1 MKQGLSQSEA
11 AERLRIHGYNELPS
25 AKPRNIFAIAAGV
38 LKEPMLLLLIACASL
53 YMILG
58 DYREGSILLSSI
70 LLIVYITFYQSRKTE
85 RALESLRKLS
95 SPRALV
101 IRDGQE
107 VRIPGREVVPGDIM
121 LLQEGDRVAADA
133 RLLSGEHLLI
143 DESLLT
149 GESAPVSKSTAE
161 GETFVHSGTLIVR
174 GKGYA
179 EVTSTGVNSL
189 IGQIGTSLQG
199 IGKSET
205 RLQQEMKIL
214 IRTLF
219 LIGAGLCT
227 LIVTAFYLSRGGFI
241 QALLNGLAA
250 AMAILPEEFP
260 VVLTVFLALGAWRLS
275 QHKVL
280 TRQPSAIETLGSA
293 TVLCTD
299 KTGTITLNKMELA
312 AIHTGDRLVHHGNFT
327 GTGEVGELLLAA
339 HMAST
344 RDSIDPMEKAIAQSY
359 TAQFGADDDIEI
371 AKTFPLSDQ
380 LLAMTS
386 IVKKPAVP
394 DFTAYCKGAPEVVLT
409 LCAPSHPDV
418 ASVMKQVS
426 ELAGQGYRVLA
437 VASGSV
443 IDPSAI
449 TSQEEAPLQY
459 RGLLAFAD
467 PIRREVPDAVAQCVA
482 AGIRVV
488 MITGDYPETAAS
500 IAKQA
505 GIDITG
511 GIITGAELEAMPE
524 EEFRRRIRTATVFAR
539 VVPEHKLRIVNALQ
553 ANGEVVAM
561 TGDGVNDAPALK
573 AADIGIAMGGKG
585 TDVAREASSLVLLD
599 DNFASIVSAIRLGRK
614 IFDNLQKAMSYILAI
629 HMPIIG
635 LTMLPAFV
643 PELPV
648 LLFPLH
654 IIFLEL
660 IIDPVCSIAFESEQ
674 EEKGIMERP
683 PRDPDVKFF
692 GARKILYSV
701 FEGVLLLAI
710 VVGVYFFSEYEL
722 HTEGEIRAIAFAS
735 LILGN
740 VFLILSSLSR
750 TRSFFAALFEHNL
763 ALLLILVIA
772 LGMLAALMLVPAL
785 REIFRF
791 EFPGFIHFV
800 PSMVGAIVLLIVLE
814 GIKILRLNRY
824 I

>member
-1 MKQGLSQSEA
+1 M
-11 AERLRIHGYNELPS
+11 
-25 AKPRNIFAIAAGV
+25 
-38 LKEPMLLLLIACASL
+38 LLIACASL

-107 VRIPGREVVPGDIM
+107 VRIPGREVVPGDI
-121 LLQEGDRVAADA
+121 LLLHEGDRVAADA
-133 RLLSGEHLLI
+133 RLISGEHLLI

-149 GESAPVSKSTAE
+149 GESAPVSRSTAE
-161 GETFVHSGTLIVR
+161 GETLVHSGTLIVR

-179 EVTSTGVNSL
+179 EVTSTGVNSR

-275 QHKVL
+275 QHKIL

-312 AIHTGDRLVHHGNFT
+312 AIHTGNRLVHHGSFT
-327 GTGEVGELLLAA
+327 NTGAVGELLFAA

-359 TAQFGADDDIEI
+359 TAQFGADDDFDI

-386 IVKKPAVP
+386 IVRKPSASG
-394 DFTAYCKGAPEVVLT
+394 FTAYCKGAPEVVLK
-409 LCAPSHPDV
+409 LCGPSHPDV

-426 ELAGQGYRVLA
+426 ELAGQGYRLLA

-443 IDPSAI
+443 IDPSEI
-449 TSQEEAPLQY
+449 TSQKEAPLQY
-459 RGLLAFAD
+459 QGLLAFAD
-467 PIRREVPDAVAQCVA
+467 PIRPEVPDAVAQCVA

-505 GIDITG
+505 GIDTTG
-511 GIITGAELEAMPE
+511 GIISGAELEAMSE

-701 FEGVLLLAI
+701 FEGLLLLAI

-763 ALLLILVIA
+763 ALLAILVIA
-772 LGMLAALMLVPAL
+772 LGMLAALMLLPAL

-800 PSMVGAIVLLIVLE
+800 PSVVGAIVLLIVLE